1 MDWSAVFSD
10 RDISWSDS
18 LFGNNTT
25 ISRHDVLL
33 GNHAAGYHGNIFTA
47 IWNFVSYIVDK
58 MSKEYRFNLDY
69 YVLIY
74 ANG

>member
-1 MDWSAVFSD
+1 MIFC
-10 RDISWSDS
+10 
-18 LFGNNTT
+18 
-25 ISRHDVLL
+25 L
-33 GNHAAGYHGNIFTA
+33 GIMQPGFHGNIFTA

-58 MSKEYRFNLDY
+58 MPKEYRFNLDY